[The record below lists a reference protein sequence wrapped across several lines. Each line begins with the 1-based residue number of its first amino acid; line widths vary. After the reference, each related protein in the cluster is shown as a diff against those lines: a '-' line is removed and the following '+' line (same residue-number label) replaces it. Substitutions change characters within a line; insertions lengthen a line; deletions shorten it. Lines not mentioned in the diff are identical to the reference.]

1 MSARRA
7 SSSTAARLRL
17 LAAAATCA
25 AIAGCQ
31 AAGTTDTVD
40 FLVPVS
46 ATEVATGNVEDL
58 IVATGTLRT
67 AESIV
72 LQVETPGRL
81 LIGRNGDGSRL
92 AEGDAVVPDQMIAE
106 VTGEDAR
113 LAARVEATHQ
123 AYQGALAER
132 DARARLFEQ
141 ELIAAEELRRA
152 ETALEDAKATWEQ
165 SLLTEDRARMLTPIG
180 GVLMELARDAR
191 GMPIADGQL
200 VSQGFQVARIAP
212 VDSLVADIDLVGPE
226 LARVHPG
233 QKGRLR
239 HFAWE
244 DITFEGAVVRL
255 SPEVDPTTH
264 TFRAEV
270 AINNPGGLLRPGMF
284 VEVTLVVE
292 QRTDVPVIPREAVTE
307 RGGRRVVFVLDGQ
320 RAVRR
325 EVVLGLGDDEIA
337 EVRQGLEV
345 GERIVVRGLE
355 TLTDGTRVRVSG

>member
-1 MSARRA
+1 MASSFRRA
-7 SSSTAARLRL
+7 SRSHGSLPSTRWSPTSTWWVRSWRASTPARR
-17 LAAAATCA
+17 
-25 AIAGCQ
+25 
-31 AAGTTDTVD
+31 
-40 FLVPVS
+40 
-46 ATEVATGNVEDL
+46 
-58 IVATGTLRT
+58 
-67 AESIV
+67 
-72 LQVETPGRL
+72 
-81 LIGRNGDGSRL
+81 
-92 AEGDAVVPDQMIAE
+92 
-106 VTGEDAR
+106 
-113 LAARVEATHQ
+113 
-123 AYQGALAER
+123 
-132 DARARLFEQ
+132 
-141 ELIAAEELRRA
+141 
-152 ETALEDAKATWEQ
+152 
-165 SLLTEDRARMLTPIG
+165 G
-180 GVLMELARDAR
+180 G
-191 GMPIADGQL
+191 
-200 VSQGFQVARIAP
+200 
-212 VDSLVADIDLVGPE
+212 
-226 LARVHPG
+226 
-233 QKGRLR
+233 LR

-292 QRTDVPVIPREAVTE
+292 QRSDVPVIPREAVTE